1 MAKTVFTDGNPSLE
15 ILGTPVMAA
24 FLNLIFNHVHDGED
38 NDGHAPTLN
47 KYVEKRAGD
56 PDTTGWG
63 TDEAPYEWFNT
74 TDKKKK
80 MWNGEEIVLL
90 G

>member
-38 NDGHAPTLN
+38 NDGHAPVDQNWAVKVAT
-47 KYVEKRAGD
+47 D
-56 PDTTGWG
+56 PDTSGWG
-63 TDEAPYEWFNT
+63 TDEAPYFWFNT
-74 TDKKKK
+74 TDKKLK